1 MPLTQRQGLCQI
13 SVVVPVFN
21 EDAVLALFH
30 ARLADVLADCPGAH
44 EIIYVDDGSTDN
56 SAQVLETLRL
66 TCSQVG
72 VARLSRN
79 FGKERAMTAGLS
91 LARGDVV
98 VMLDADLQDPPELIV
113 QMLAAWRLGADVV
126 NMRRTKR
133 EGETA
138 AKKASAYFFYRV
150 INRMS
155 ELDIPNDVGDFRL
168 FSRRAVEALNS
179 MPESNRFMK
188 GLFSWIG
195 FKQVTLDYHRKA
207 RAAGESKWPYW
218 RLWNFA
224 LEGITSFST
233 VPLRIATYVG
243 VFSALGAFVY
253 ALGFLLKTLVWGE
266 TVKGFPTL
274 LESVLL
280 LGGLQLMAIGIV
292 GEYVGRIYLES
303 KRRPLFLLDFFKP
316 AQLKPPVLHEN
327 FDISHLHPCTNPGLV
342 GALAAIDFTPSQLG
356 AVPLDG
362 QHRGP
367 LRGDCA
373 GDAVP
378 ERLGDALV

>member
-1 MPLTQRQGLCQI
+1 MQPTHREGPCQI

-21 EDAVLALFH
+21 EDAVLPLFH
-30 ARLADVLADCPGAH
+30 ARLVDVLAACPGDH
-44 EIIYVDDGSTDN
+44 EIIYVDDGSTDQ
-56 SAQVLETLRL
+56 SPQVLEAMRL
-66 TCSQVG
+66 NSRQVG

-79 FGKERAMTAGLS
+79 FGKERAMTAGLT
-91 LARGDVV
+91 LAHGEVV
-98 VMLDADLQDPPELIV
+98 VMLDVDLQDPPELIP
-113 QMLAAWRLGADVV
+113 QMLEAWRSGADVV
-126 NMRRTKR
+126 NMRRTER
-133 EGETA
+133 DGETM
-138 AKKASAYFFYRV
+138 AKKASAHFFYRV
-150 INRMS
+150 INRLS
-155 ELDIPNDVGDFRL
+155 DVDIPNDVGDFRL
-168 FSRRAVEALNS
+168 FSRRAVEALNR

-207 RAAGESKWPYW
+207 RAAGQSKWPYW

-243 VFSALGAFVY
+243 FFSALGAFFY
-253 ALGFLLKTLVWGE
+253 AVGFLIKTLIWGE
-266 TVKGFPTL
+266 SVKGFPTL
-274 LESVLL
+274 IEFVLL

-303 KRRPLFLLDFFKP
+303 KRRPLYFLDFFKP
-316 AQLKPPVLHEN
+316 ANPKPPVLHEN
-327 FDISHLHPCTNPGLV
+327 FLIPHLHPRSNPG
-342 GALAAIDFTPSQLG
+342 GMGAFALARLASG
-356 AVPLDG
+356 ESGPLSSDG

-367 LRGDCA
+367 LCGDSA